1 MADENLDIDAG
12 HASDPPDKSCVRKA
26 VLRRA
31 LGSSSRRSVV
41 ASLALAALAS
51 PARAQPEWPTRPIRI
66 VTIFVAG
73 GSGDTAIRALAAK
86 AGEFLGQSIVI
97 EPRPGGKGVIAA
109 SAVQQAPVDGYTF
122 LLEAAN
128 ALTNPLLMR
137 NLPFD
142 YRTAFTPVTMT
153 ARFPQGLAVPANSP
167 LRSIADFI
175 EHARANPNNV
185 SCGTPPVAGAG
196 HFTVELLRLRGGVR
210 LLHVP
215 YRGGADA
222 IRDLLGERL
231 DSAIL
236 ATGTLSAPIENG
248 RVRLL
253 AVTSGV
259 RSPAYP
265 DVPTLAE
272 SGFPDIDQDDWNS
285 LYAPAAVPAAIVSKM
300 QEAIARAATD
310 PGVRA
315 QIAPLGTVLV
325 ANTPAEFVA
334 WLDRQRVVLRQLV
347 EEAGITLE

>member
-1 MADENLDIDAG
+1 MVGDTELLASGRGVLGAD
-12 HASDPPDKSCVRKA
+12 V
-26 VLRRA
+26 
-31 LGSSSRRSVV
+31 SSGVGRGRWRRRSVL
-41 ASLALAALAS
+41 ASLGAVAIARPSAAQS
-51 PARAQPEWPTRPIRI
+51 EWPSRPIRI

-73 GSGDTAIRALAAK
+73 GSGDTAIRALAMK
-86 AGEFLGQSIVI
+86 AGETLGQSIVI

-109 SAVQQAPVDGYTF
+109 SAVLQSPADGYTF

-128 ALTNPLLMR
+128 GLTNPLLMR

-142 YRTAFTPVTMT
+142 YRTAFVPVTMT
-153 ARFPQGLAVPANSP
+153 ARFPQGLAVPVNSP
-167 LRSIADFI
+167 LRSVTDFVA
-175 EHARANPNNV
+175 HAHAKPDNV

-196 HFTVELLRLRGGVR
+196 HFTIELLRLRGNVR

-215 YRGGADA
+215 YRGGAEA
-222 IRDLLGERL
+222 IGDLLGGRL

-236 ATGTLSAPIENG
+236 ATGTLRGPIEGG

-253 AVTSGV
+253 AVTSAE

-272 SGFPDIDQDDWNS
+272 SGFPFIDQDDWNG
-285 LYAPAAVPAAIVSKM
+285 LYAPAGAPPAAVQKL
-300 QEAIARAATD
+300 QAALARAAAD
-310 PGVRA
+310 PHVRA

-325 ANTPAEFVA
+325 ANRPDEYAA
-334 WLDRQRVVLRQLV
+334 WIERQRVVLRQLV